1 VNACGIQRKVYHN
14 GGSWRSP
21 YKTLALHLV
30 PLRDVLSPPLSLSQW
45 RVSFCLDKDKAS
57 GGRGEGKALC
67 LCGVWDWKCAT
78 KYWFLLADSRECPSD
93 STAIRRDMPSHGF
106 FSLSVW
112 YFDWFHDHRYD
123 PASIISIL
131 NWIPLI
137 CPFIYFF
144 FFFFA
149 AHSFPIGKS
158 KVSFW
163 FFLNATTTTSY
174 KIKTNPVQQTK
185 KTTIRTFYLWGQ
197 SLWIG
202 IHLISCLNSVHSSVR
217 NKWAPHFKL
226 FKKASLVTSL
236 YVRLLDSSSPLQ
248 RILLNTCRCI
258 IMASTVY

>member
-1 VNACGIQRKVYHN
+1 MSLGFHRYSQGYAITWIFFPLCLILWLV
-14 GGSWRSP
+14 SRSP
-21 YKTLALHLV
+21 LWPCFYYLNSQLNPIDLPIHL
-30 PLRDVLSPPLSLSQW
+30 L
-45 RVSFCLDKDKAS
+45 
-57 GGRGEGKALC
+57 
-67 LCGVWDWKCAT
+67 
-78 KYWFLLADSRECPSD
+78 
-93 STAIRRDMPSHGF
+93 
-106 FSLSVW
+106 
-112 YFDWFHDHRYD
+112 
-123 PASIISIL
+123 
-131 NWIPLI
+131 
-137 CPFIYFF
+137 F